1 MKEDR
6 AMRVVYVH
14 ASKYGNGARVAD
26 EFRSRMADH
35 DIAVETHHVDE
46 VEPEAIPSA
55 DLYVFSS
62 PGRMGRP
69 IRSIRHFL
77 KDVRRPRGT
86 RYALL
91 TTEMAPQPDKKTGV
105 VPTEEEI
112 CRFQHVRPIM
122 IEILQHKGLVKV
134 AEEKVYVTDLKGPLE
149 DGWQAKVD
157 AFADA
162 IAAMDHTGT
171 AKAS

>member
-1 MKEDR
+1 MK
-6 AMRVVYVH
+6 VVYVH

-26 EFRSRMADH
+26 EFRSRMANH
-35 DIAVETHHVDE
+35 DIAVETHHVEE
-46 VEPEAIPSA
+46 VEPEAIGPA

-77 KDVRRPRGT
+77 KDVRLPRGA
-86 RYALL
+86 RYAVL
-91 TTEMAPQPDKKTGV
+91 TTEMAPQPNKKTGV
-105 VPTEEEI
+105 VPSEEEI

-162 IAAMDHTGT
+162 IAAMDHSGT

>member
-1 MKEDR
+1 MK
-6 AMRVVYVH
+6 VVYVH

-26 EFRSRMADH
+26 EFRSRMANH
-35 DIAVETHHVDE
+35 DIAVETHHVEE
-46 VEPEAIPSA
+46 VEPETIPPA

-77 KDVRRPRGT
+77 KDVRLPRGT

-91 TTEMAPQPDKKTGV
+91 TTEMAPQPNKKTRV
-105 VPTEEEI
+105 VPTDEEI

-122 IEILQHKGLVKV
+122 IELLQHKGLVKV
-134 AEEKVYVTDLKGPLE
+134 AEEKVYVTDLRGPLE
-149 DGWQAKVD
+149 DGWLAKVD
-157 AFADA
+157 AFADSIA
-162 IAAMDHTGT
+162 TMDHNGSAQAAAM
-171 AKAS
+171 

>member
-1 MKEDR
+1 MK
-6 AMRVVYVH
+6 VVYVH

-26 EFRSRMADH
+26 ELRSRMANH
-35 DIAVETHHVDE
+35 DITVETHHVDE
-46 VEPEAIPSA
+46 IKPEAIAAA

-77 KDVRRPRGT
+77 KGVRLPRGT

-91 TTEMAPQPDKKTGV
+91 TTEMAAQPDKKTGV
-105 VPTEEEI
+105 VPTEAEI

-149 DGWQAKVD
+149 EGWQTKVH
-157 AFADA
+157 AFADS

-171 AKAS
+171 AQAS

>member
-1 MKEDR
+1 MK
-6 AMRVVYVH
+6 VVYVH

-26 EFRSRMADH
+26 EFRSRMANH

-46 VEPEAIPSA
+46 VAPEDIPPA

-69 IRSIRHFL
+69 IRSIRHLL
-77 KDVRRPRGT
+77 KDVRLPRGT
-86 RYALL
+86 KYALL

-134 AEEKVYVTDLKGPLE
+134 AEEKIYVTDLKGPLE
-149 DGWQAKVD
+149 DGWQGKVD
-157 AFADA
+157 AFADS
-162 IAAMDHTGT
+162 IAAREHTGT
-171 AKAS
+171 AHAS

>member
-1 MKEDR
+1 MK
-6 AMRVVYVH
+6 VVYVH

-26 EFRSRMADH
+26 EFRSRMANH
-35 DIAVETHHVDE
+35 DIAVETHHVEE
-46 VEPEAIPSA
+46 VEPEAIGPA

-77 KDVRRPRGT
+77 KDVRLPRGA

-91 TTEMAPQPDKKTGV
+91 TTEMAPQPNKKTGV
-105 VPTEEEI
+105 VPSEEEI

-162 IAAMDHTGT
+162 IAAMDHSGT

>member
-1 MKEDR
+1 MK
-6 AMRVVYVH
+6 VVYVH

-26 EFRSRMADH
+26 EFRSRMANH
-35 DIAVETHHVDE
+35 GIAVETHHVEE
-46 VEPEAIPSA
+46 VVPGAISPA
-55 DLYVFSS
+55 DVYVFSS

-77 KDVRRPRGT
+77 KDVRLARGT

-105 VPTEEEI
+105 VPTEEQI

-149 DGWQAKVD
+149 DGWQRKVD
-157 AFADA
+157 AFADS
-162 IAAMDHTGT
+162 IAAMEHAGT
-171 AKAS
+171 AAGVVTGV

>member
-1 MKEDR
+1 MK
-6 AMRVVYVH
+6 VVYVH

-26 EFRSRMADH
+26 EFRSRMANH
-35 DIAVETHHVDE
+35 DIAVETHHVQE
-46 VEPEAIPSA
+46 VEPEAIGPA

-77 KDVRRPRGT
+77 RDVRLPRGT

-105 VPTEEEI
+105 VPTEEEV

>member
-1 MKEDR
+1 MKIE
-6 AMRVVYVH
+6 YLH
-14 ASKYGNGARVAD
+14 ASKYGNGAVVAE
-26 EFRSRMADH
+26 EFSKQMMARS
-35 DIAVETHHVDE
+35 VTVNVHHITAMSPKE
-46 VEPEAIPSA
+46 LPPA
-55 DLYVFSS
+55 DLYLFSS

-77 KDVRRPRGT
+77 RDVRLPRGT

-105 VPTEEEI
+105 APTEEEI

-134 AEEKVYVTDLKGPLE
+134 AEERVYVTDLKGPLE

-157 AFADA
+157 AFADE
-162 IAAMDHTGT
+162 IAAMDHSGT

>member
-1 MKEDR
+1 
-6 AMRVVYVH
+6 VYVH

-26 EFRSRMADH
+26 EFRSRMANH

-46 VEPEAIPSA
+46 VEPEAIAPA

-77 KDVRRPRGT
+77 KDVRLPRGT

-91 TTEMAPQPDKKTGV
+91 TTEMAPQPNKKTGV

-112 CRFQHVRPIM
+112 CRFQHVRPVM

-157 AFADA
+157 AFADS
-162 IAAMDHTGT
+162 IASMDHAGT
-171 AKAS
+171 AQAS

>member
-1 MKEDR
+1 MK
-6 AMRVVYVH
+6 VVYVH

-26 EFRSRMADH
+26 EFRNRMANH
-35 DIAVETHHVDE
+35 DILVETHHVDE
-46 VEPEAIPSA
+46 VEPEALAPA

-77 KDVRRPRGT
+77 KDVRLPRGT

-91 TTEMAPQPDKKTGV
+91 TTEMAPQPNKKTGV

-112 CRFQHVRPIM
+112 CRFQHVRPVM
-122 IEILQHKGLVKV
+122 IEILQHKGLVKI

-157 AFADA
+157 AFADS

-171 AKAS
+171 ARAS

>member
-1 MKEDR
+1 MK
-6 AMRVVYVH
+6 VVYVH

-26 EFRSRMADH
+26 EFRSRMANH

-46 VEPEAIPSA
+46 VDPKAIAPA

-77 KDVRRPRGT
+77 KDVRLPRGT

-91 TTEMAPQPDKKTGV
+91 TTEMAPQPNKKAGV

-122 IEILQHKGLVKV
+122 IEILQHKGLVRL

-157 AFADA
+157 AFADSLA
-162 IAAMDHTGT
+162 EMEHTGT
-171 AKAS
+171 AQAS

>member
-1 MKEDR
+1 MKV
-6 AMRVVYVH
+6 AYVH

-26 EFRSRMADH
+26 EFRNRMADH
-35 DIAVETHHVDE
+35 DILVETHHVDE
-46 VEPEAIPSA
+46 VEPEALAPA

-77 KDVRRPRGT
+77 KDVRLPRGT

-91 TTEMAPQPDKKTGV
+91 TTEMAPQPNKKTGV

-112 CRFQHVRPIM
+112 CRFQHVRPVM
-122 IEILQHKGLVKV
+122 IEILQHKGLVKI

-157 AFADA
+157 AFADS

-171 AKAS
+171 AQAS

>member
-1 MKEDR
+1 MK
-6 AMRVVYVH
+6 VLYVH
-14 ASKYGNGARVAD
+14 ASKFGNGARVAD
-26 EFRSRMADH
+26 EFRSRMANH
-35 DIAVETHHVDE
+35 GVTVEVHHVDE
-46 VEPEAIPSA
+46 VEPGAIPSA

-69 IRSIRHFL
+69 IRTIRRFL
-77 KDVRRPRGT
+77 KGVRLPPGT
-86 RYALL
+86 RYAIL
-91 TTEMAPQPDKKTGV
+91 TTEIAPRPDRKTGHI
-105 VPTEEEI
+105 PSEEEI

-157 AFADA
+157 AYADA
-162 IAAMDHTGT
+162 IAGMDRSGQT
-171 AKAS
+171 S

>member
-1 MKEDR
+1 MKIL
-6 AMRVVYVH
+6 YVH
-14 ASKYGNGARVAD
+14 ASKYGNGATVAD

-35 DIAVETHHVDE
+35 GVAVEVHHVDE
-46 VEPEAIPSA
+46 VMPDAIPPA

-69 IRSIRHFL
+69 IQSIRRYL
-77 KDVRRPRGT
+77 KHVRLPRGT
-86 RYALL
+86 RYAIL
-91 TTEMAPQPDKKTGV
+91 TTEMAPQPDKKTGRM
-105 VPTEEEI
+105 PTEEEI

-134 AEEKVYVTDLKGPLE
+134 AEEKIYVTDLKGPLE

-157 AFADA
+157 AYADA
-162 IAAMDHTGT
+162 IAAADH
-171 AKAS
+171 AERIA

>member
-1 MKEDR
+1 MK
-6 AMRVVYVH
+6 VVYVH

-26 EFRSRMADH
+26 EFRSRMANH
-35 DIAVETHHVDE
+35 DIAVETHHVEE
-46 VEPEAIPSA
+46 VEPEEIAAA

-77 KDVRRPRGT
+77 RDVRLPRGT

-105 VPTEEEI
+105 VPTEEEV

>member
-1 MKEDR
+1 MK
-6 AMRVVYVH
+6 VVYAH

-26 EFRSRMADH
+26 EFRSRMANH

-46 VEPEAIPSA
+46 VEAEAISPA

-77 KDVRRPRGT
+77 RDVRLPRGT

-105 VPTEEEI
+105 APTEEEV

-149 DGWQAKVD
+149 DGWQGKVD

-162 IAAMDHTGT
+162 IAAMDHSGT

>member
-1 MKEDR
+1 MK
-6 AMRVVYVH
+6 VVYVH

-26 EFRSRMADH
+26 QFRSRMANH
-35 DIAVETHHVDE
+35 DIAVETHHVQE
-46 VEPEAIPSA
+46 VEPEAIGPA

-77 KDVRRPRGT
+77 RDVRLPRGT

-91 TTEMAPQPDKKTGV
+91 TTEMAPQPDKKTGRM
-105 VPTEEEI
+105 PTEDEI

-122 IEILQHKGLVKV
+122 IEILRHKGLVKV
-134 AEEKVYVTDLKGPLE
+134 ADEKVYFTALKAPLE
-149 DGWQAKVD
+149 DAWQAKVD
-157 AFADA
+157 RYADS
-162 IAAMDHTGT
+162 IASMDHGET
-171 AKAS
+171 AKASLG

>member
-1 MKEDR
+1 MKIL
-6 AMRVVYVH
+6 YVH

-26 EFRSRMADH
+26 EFRNRMANH
-35 DIAVETHHVDE
+35 GVAVEVHHVDE
-46 VEPEAIPSA
+46 VDPETVVPA

-69 IRSIRHFL
+69 IRSIRRFL
-77 KDVRRPRGT
+77 NDVRLPRGT

-91 TTEMAPQPDKKTGV
+91 TTEMAPQPDKKTGRI
-105 VPTEEEI
+105 PTEDEI

-122 IEILQHKGLVKV
+122 IEILQHKGLIKV
-134 AEEKVYVTDLKGPLE
+134 AEEKVYVTELKGPLE

-157 AFADA
+157 TLADA
-162 IAAMDHTGT
+162 IARTDHTET
-171 AKAS
+171 ARAS

>member
-1 MKEDR
+1 MK
-6 AMRVVYVH
+6 VVYVH

-26 EFRSRMADH
+26 EFRSRMANH
-35 DIAVETHHVDE
+35 DIEVETHHVEE
-46 VEPEAIPSA
+46 VEPEAIGAA

-77 KDVRRPRGT
+77 KDVRLPRGA

-91 TTEMAPQPDKKTGV
+91 TTEMAPQPNKKTGV
-105 VPTEEEI
+105 VPSEEEI
-112 CRFQHVRPIM
+112 CRFQHVRPVM

-149 DGWQAKVD
+149 DGWQAKVH
-157 AFADA
+157 AFADSL
-162 IAAMDHTGT
+162 AAMNHPGT
-171 AKAS
+171 QKASSPRE

>member
-1 MKEDR
+1 MK
-6 AMRVVYVH
+6 VVYVH

-26 EFRSRMADH
+26 EFRSRMANH
-35 DIAVETHHVDE
+35 DIVVETHHVQE
-46 VEPEAIPSA
+46 VEPEAIGPA

-77 KDVRRPRGT
+77 RDVRLPRGT

-91 TTEMAPQPDKKTGV
+91 TTEMVPRPDKKTGV

-134 AEEKVYVTDLKGPLE
+134 AEEKVYVSDLKGPLE

>member
-1 MKEDR
+1 MKIL
-6 AMRVVYVH
+6 YVH

-35 DIAVETHHVDE
+35 GIEVETHHVDE
-46 VEPEAIPSA
+46 MEPALTSAA

-77 KDVRRPRGT
+77 KDVRLPRGT

-91 TTEMAPQPDKKTGV
+91 TTEMAPQPDKRTGLP
-105 VPTEEEI
+105 PTEEEI

-149 DGWQAKVD
+149 AGWQAKVD

-162 IAAMDHTGT
+162 IAATHHAGT
-171 AKAS
+171 APAT

>member
-1 MKEDR
+1 MK
-6 AMRVVYVH
+6 VVYVH

-26 EFRSRMADH
+26 EFRSRMANH
-35 DIAVETHHVDE
+35 DIAVETHHVEE
-46 VEPEAIPSA
+46 VEPEEIAAA

-77 KDVRRPRGT
+77 KDVQLPRGT

-112 CRFQHVRPIM
+112 LSLIHI
-122 IEILQHKGLVKV
+122 
-134 AEEKVYVTDLKGPLE
+134 
-149 DGWQAKVD
+149 
-157 AFADA
+157 
-162 IAAMDHTGT
+162 
-171 AKAS
+171 

>member
-1 MKEDR
+1 
-6 AMRVVYVH
+6 MRVVYVH

-26 EFRSRMADH
+26 EFRSRMANH
-35 DIAVETHHVDE
+35 GVAVETHHVE
-46 VEPEAIPSA
+46 EIEPEAIAPA

-77 KDVRRPRGT
+77 KEVRLPRGT

-105 VPTEEEI
+105 VPTEEEV

-134 AEEKVYVTDLKGPLE
+134 AEEKVFVTDLKGPLE
-149 DGWQAKVD
+149 DGWQAKVH
-157 AFADA
+157 AFADS
-162 IAAMDHTGT
+162 IAAIDHSETKQAAGM
-171 AKAS
+171 

>member
-1 MKEDR
+1 MK
-6 AMRVVYVH
+6 VVYVH

-26 EFRSRMADH
+26 EFRSRMAIH
-35 DIAVETHHVDE
+35 DIAVETHHVGE
-46 VEPEAIPSA
+46 LEPEEIPAA

-77 KDVRRPRGT
+77 KDVPLPRGT

>member
-1 MKEDR
+1 
-6 AMRVVYVH
+6 MRSVYVH
-14 ASKYGNGARVAD
+14 ASKYGNGARVGE
-26 EFRSRMADH
+26 EFRGRMTNH
-35 DIAVETHHVDE
+35 GIPVETHHVDE
-46 VEPEAIPSA
+46 VEPDAIGNA

-69 IRSIRHFL
+69 IRSMRPFL
-77 KDVRRPRGT
+77 NDVRLPRGT

-91 TTEMAPQPDKKTGV
+91 TTEMAPQPDKKTGH

-122 IEILQHKGLVKV
+122 IEILRHKGLVKV
-134 AEEKVYVTDLKGPLE
+134 AEDVIHVTDLKGPLE

-162 IAAMDHTGT
+162 IASMSHEGT
-171 AKAS
+171 AQAS

>member
-1 MKEDR
+1 MKI
-6 AMRVVYVH
+6 VYVH

-26 EFRSRMADH
+26 EFRNRMANDG
-35 DIAVETHHVDE
+35 IQVETHHVEE
-46 VEPEAIPSA
+46 VEPGAIGSA

-69 IRSIRHFL
+69 IRSMRHFL
-77 KDVRRPRGT
+77 KDVRLPRGT

-91 TTEMAPQPDKKTGV
+91 TTEMAPQPDKKTGH

-122 IEILQHKGLVKV
+122 IEILQETLSECVAV
-134 AEEKVYVTDLKGPLE
+134 AEVARVRGHEH
-149 DGWQAKVD
+149 DGFLGRVVHLCPQARPD
-157 AFADA
+157 
-162 IAAMDHTGT
+162 
-171 AKAS
+171 

>member
-1 MKEDR
+1 MKI
-6 AMRVVYVH
+6 VYVH

-26 EFRSRMADH
+26 EFRNRMANH
-35 DIAVETHHVDE
+35 GIQVETHHVEE
-46 VEPEAIPSA
+46 VEPGAIGSA

-69 IRSIRHFL
+69 IRSMRHFL
-77 KDVRRPRGT
+77 KDVRLPRGT

-91 TTEMAPQPDKKTGV
+91 TTEMAPQPDKKTGY

-122 IEILQHKGLVKV
+122 IELLRHKGGVKV
-134 AEEKVYVTDLKGPLE
+134 AEEVVYVTDLKGPLE

-157 AFADA
+157 AFADS
-162 IAAMDHTGT
+162 IASMQHEGT
-171 AKAS
+171 AQAS

>member
-1 MKEDR
+1 MK
-6 AMRVVYVH
+6 VVYVH

-26 EFRSRMADH
+26 EFRSRMANY
-35 DIAVETHHVDE
+35 DIAVETHHVQE
-46 VEPEAIPSA
+46 VEPEAIHPA

-77 KDVRRPRGT
+77 RDVRLPRGT
-86 RYALL
+86 HYALL

-105 VPTEEEI
+105 APTEEEI

-134 AEEKVYVTDLKGPLE
+134 AEEKVYVSDLKGPLE

>member
-1 MKEDR
+1 MK
-6 AMRVVYVH
+6 VVYVH

-26 EFRSRMADH
+26 EFRSRMANH
-35 DIAVETHHVDE
+35 DIAVETHHVQE
-46 VEPEAIPSA
+46 VEPEAIEPA

-77 KDVRRPRGT
+77 RDVRLPRGT

-91 TTEMAPQPDKKTGV
+91 TTEMVPQPDKKTGV

-162 IAAMDHTGT
+162 IAAMDHSGT

>member
-1 MKEDR
+1 
-6 AMRVVYVH
+6 
-14 ASKYGNGARVAD
+14 
-26 EFRSRMADH
+26 MA
-35 DIAVETHHVDE
+35 E
-46 VEPEAIPSA
+46 VEPAEIPPA

-69 IRSIRHFL
+69 IRSIRRFL
-77 KDVRRPRGT
+77 KDVRLPRGT
-86 RYALL
+86 KYGVL
-91 TTEMAPQPDKKTGV
+91 TTEMAPQPDKKTGQ

-149 DGWQAKVD
+149 DGWQIKVD
-157 AFADA
+157 AYADA
-162 IAAMDHTGT
+162 L
-171 AKAS
+171 AKAGCG

>member
-1 MKEDR
+1 MK
-6 AMRVVYVH
+6 VVYVH

-26 EFRSRMADH
+26 EFRSRMATH
-35 DIAVETHHVDE
+35 DIAVETHHVDD
-46 VEPEAIPSA
+46 VEPEAIAPA

-69 IRSIRHFL
+69 VRSIRHFL
-77 KDVRRPRGT
+77 KDVRLPRGT

-91 TTEMAPQPDKKTGV
+91 TTEMAPQPNKKTGV

-122 IEILQHKGLVKV
+122 IEILQHKGLVKL

-157 AFADA
+157 AFADLL
-162 IAAMDHTGT
+162 AAMDHRGT
-171 AKAS
+171 AQAS

>member
-1 MKEDR
+1 MK
-6 AMRVVYVH
+6 VVYVH

-26 EFRSRMADH
+26 EFRSRMANH
-35 DIAVETHHVDE
+35 DIAVETHHVEE
-46 VEPEAIPSA
+46 VEPEEIAAA

-77 KDVRRPRGT
+77 KDVRLPRGT

-91 TTEMAPQPDKKTGV
+91 TTEMAPQPNKKTGA

-162 IAAMDHTGT
+162 IAGMDHAGT

>member
-1 MKEDR
+1 MK
-6 AMRVVYVH
+6 VVYVH

-26 EFRSRMADH
+26 EFRSRMANH
-35 DIAVETHHVDE
+35 DIAVETHHVQE
-46 VEPEAIPSA
+46 VEPEAIGPA

-77 KDVRRPRGT
+77 RDVRLPRGT

-105 VPTEEEI
+105 VPTEEEV

-162 IAAMDHTGT
+162 IAAMDHSGT